1 MKASQN
7 VSCLLRLVCVCNI
20 VPTQLLMC
28 PFYYNLSAAFCCAAV
43 PFDWIT
49 MIFVTTREG

>member
-28 PFYYNLSAAFCCAAV
+28 PFYCNLSAAFCCAVV